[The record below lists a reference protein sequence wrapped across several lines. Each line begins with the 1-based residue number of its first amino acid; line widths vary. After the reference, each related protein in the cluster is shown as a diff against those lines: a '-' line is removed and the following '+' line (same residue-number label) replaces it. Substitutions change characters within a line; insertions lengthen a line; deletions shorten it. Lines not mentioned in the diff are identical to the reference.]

1 MRKILTT
8 AALAI
13 CLAACGNAAAKTPEA
28 TQASPAPTTAAPV
41 VTEAPTTAAPTTEAP
56 TTTAKP
62 ECVNGAADNRN
73 NDGVQYDHWVC
84 RDGHWSF
91 DKTVVIP
98 TTTVAPPTT
107 EAPTTTEAPAPVF
120 QDITSRDWKLIAKA
134 PKDHVGETITI
145 YGRVT
150 QFDSATTGATPIFR
164 ADVDGEKQA
173 KYYDYDTNT
182 MISAV
187 KDPSILD
194 DVVEGDL
201 FVATATVITEYSYE
215 TTMGATL
222 TVPLLNIDSIIVYGS
237 AD

>member
-1 MRKILTT
+1 MKRLLLITM
-8 AALAI
+8 ALAG
-13 CLAACGNAAAKTPEA
+13 LAACGSAAAKAPEA

-107 EAPTTTEAPAPVF
+107 EAPTTTEAPAPVYA
-120 QDITSRDWKLIAKA
+120 DITSRDWKLIAKA
-134 PKDHVGETITI
+134 PKDHAGETIML

-150 QFDSATTGATPIFR
+150 QFDSATSGATPIFR
-164 ADVDGEKQA
+164 ANVDGEKQA
-173 KYYDYDTNT
+173 KSYDYDTNT
-182 MISAV
+182 LISAV

-194 DVVEGDL
+194 EVVEGDL
-201 FVATATVITEYSYE
+201 FVATATVISEYSYE
-215 TTMGATL
+215 TTMGGTL
-222 TVPLLNIDSIIVYGS
+222 TVPLLDISSITVYGS